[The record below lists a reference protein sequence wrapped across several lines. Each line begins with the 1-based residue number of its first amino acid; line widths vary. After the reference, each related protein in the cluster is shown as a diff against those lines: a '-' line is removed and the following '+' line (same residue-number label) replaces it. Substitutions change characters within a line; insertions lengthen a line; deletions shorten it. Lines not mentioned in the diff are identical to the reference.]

1 MTTQKFDY
9 DAVKDLKFY
18 RNIGIIAHIDAGK
31 TTTSER
37 ILYYT
42 GKKHKVGEVH
52 HGEAEMDWMEQE
64 QERGITIQSAAT
76 TTFWTLEGTL
86 HRINIIDTPGHVDF
100 TAEVER
106 SLRVLDGGVVVF
118 DGKEGVEPQSTK
130 VWFQAE
136 KYTVP
141 RLCYINKLDAIG
153 GDFEM
158 SLASIQ
164 DELSEDAVAVQLPIG
179 KESDFKG
186 IVDLVQ
192 QKAYIYKDEMGEE
205 IEEVDIPEDMKDDV
219 KKYREILVEKAADID
234 DDLAEKFLARK
245 DISTKELY
253 GAIRKGTINN
263 QIYPVFAG
271 SSLKNRGV
279 QLLLD
284 GVCRFLPSPLDLPP
298 VKGTHP
304 KTEEEVER
312 KLDESDP
319 LCALVFKIMIDKHVG
334 TLAFFRVYSGK
345 LKTGD
350 TVYNS
355 TKGKSERVG
364 RILMMHANHREEV
377 KEVRAGD
384 IAAIIGLKES
394 LTGDTVC
401 DPENPISLEAI
412 TFPEPVISMA
422 IEPKTKADQEKMSV
436 VLHKLNQEDP
446 TFHVSADEETGQ
458 TIISGMGEL
467 HLEIKVDIMKRE
479 YDIEATVGKPQ
490 VAYKETITEFIEVE
504 GKYIKQSG
512 GRGQYGHCY
521 LRLEPLE
528 RGKGEEFVNEVKGGA
543 IPREYIPAIE
553 KGINKAMQSG
563 ILGGFPVVDMKVT
576 VYDGSYHDVDSSSE
590 AFQVAAS
597 KGFKEGM
604 RGAKPILLEPIM
616 RVTVITPTDFAG
628 DVTGNISSKR
638 GKILG
643 IEDKAKVQEIN
654 AEIPL
659 GELFGWVSEL
669 RSMTKGKAVPN
680 MEPSHYE
687 KVPNNLTDEILGKND
702 PSASSGQGK
711 KKEKKKKK

>member
-1 MTTQKFDY
+1 MATQKFDY
-9 DAVKDLKFY
+9 SAVKDLKLY

-42 GKKHKVGEVH
+42 GKKHKIGEVH

-76 TTFWTLEGTL
+76 TCFWTVDDVL
-86 HRINIIDTPGHVDF
+86 HRVNIIDTPGHVDF

-136 KYTVP
+136 KYKVP

-153 GDFEM
+153 GDFFM
-158 SLASIQ
+158 SLKSIQ
-164 DELSEDAVAVQLPIG
+164 DELSDDAVAVQIPIG
-179 KESDFKG
+179 KEGDFNG
-186 IVDLVQ
+186 IIDLIQ

-205 IEEVDIPEDMKDDV
+205 VEETDV
-219 KKYREILVEKAADID
+219 PDELKEQTAEYREILVEKAADLD
-234 DDLAEKFLARK
+234 DALAEKFLEGEK
-245 DISTKELY
+245 ISNEELY
-253 GAIRKGTINN
+253 AAIRKGTIANK
-263 QIYPVFAG
+263 IFPVFAG

-279 QLLLD
+279 QILLD

-298 VKGTHP
+298 VKGTDP
-304 KTEEEVER
+304 KTDEEIER
-312 KLDESDP
+312 KLDESEP
-319 LCALVFKIMIDKHVG
+319 FTAIVFKIMIDQHVG
-334 TLAFFRVYSGK
+334 TLAFFRVYSGSIK
-345 LKTGD
+345 AGD

-355 TKGKSERVG
+355 TKGKSERIG

-384 IAAIIGLKES
+384 IAAIVGLKET
-394 LTGDTVC
+394 LTGDTIC
-401 DPENPISLEAI
+401 DPDNPILLESI
-412 TFPEPVISMA
+412 TFPDPVISMA

-436 VLHKLNQEDP
+436 VLHKLQQEDP
-446 TFHVSADEETGQ
+446 TFHISADEETGQ

-479 YDIEATVGKPQ
+479 YGIEANVGKPQ
-490 VAYKETITEFIEVE
+490 VSYKETITKLVEAE

-512 GRGQYGHCY
+512 GRGQYGHCF
-521 LRLEPLE
+521 LRLEPKE
-528 RGKGEEFVNEVKGGA
+528 RGKGHEFVNEIKGGSV
-543 IPREYIPAIE
+543 PREYFPSIE
-553 KGINKAMQSG
+553 KGVDKAMQSG
-563 ILGGFPVVDMKVT
+563 ILGGYPVVDVKT
-576 VYDGSYHDVDSSSE
+576 TLFDGSYHEVDSSNE
-590 AFQVAAS
+590 AFIVAAS

-604 RGAKPILLEPIM
+604 KRAGPILLEPIM
-616 RVTVITPTDFAG
+616 KVTVTTPTEFAG

-643 IEDKAKVQEIN
+643 IEDRAKVQEIR
-654 AEIPL
+654 AEVPL
-659 GELFGWVSEL
+659 AELFGWVSEL

-680 MEPSHYE
+680 VEPSHYE
-687 KVPNNLTDEILGKND
+687 KVPENVKEEVLG
-702 PSASSGQGK
+702 GK
-711 KKEKKKKK
+711 SEK

>member
-1 MTTQKFDY
+1 MAVKLDY
-9 DAVKDLKFY
+9 NSVKDLKLY

-31 TTTSER
+31 TTTTER
-37 ILYYT
+37 VLYYT

-52 HGEAEMDWMEQE
+52 DGEAEMDWMEQE

-76 TTFWTLEGTL
+76 TCFWTVDKVL

-136 KYTVP
+136 KYNVP
-141 RLCYINKLDAIG
+141 RLCYVNKLDAIG
-153 GDFEM
+153 GDFEK
-158 SLASIQ
+158 SLKSIQ
-164 DELSEDAVAVQLPIG
+164 DELSDDAVAIQLPLG
-179 KESDFKG
+179 KESDFNGVIDLIKQKVYVYEDDMG
-186 IVDLVQ
+186 EKIVEKDVP
-192 QKAYIYKDEMGEE
+192 DEMKE
-205 IEEVDIPEDMKDDV
+205 DV
-219 KKYREILVEKAADID
+219 KKYREILIEKVADID
-234 DDLAEKFLARK
+234 DKVAEKFLGGEEV
-245 DISTKELY
+245 SEEELY
-253 GAIRKGTINN
+253 AAIRKGTIKTKLF
-263 QIYPVFAG
+263 PVFAG

-284 GVCRFLPSPLDLPP
+284 GVCRYLPSPLDLPP
-298 VKGTHP
+298 IKGIHP
-304 KTEEEVER
+304 KTDEEVER
-312 KLDESDP
+312 RLEEDEP
-319 LCALVFKIMIDKHVG
+319 FAALVFKIMIDQHVG

-355 TKGKSERVG
+355 TKGKSERIG
-364 RILMMHANHREEV
+364 RILLMHANHREEV

-384 IAAIIGLKES
+384 IAAIVGLKS
-394 LTGDTVC
+394 TLTGDTIC
-401 DPENPISLEAI
+401 DPDYPLLLESI

-436 VLHKLNQEDP
+436 ILGKLSQEDP

-479 YDIEATVGKPQ
+479 YNIEASVGKPQ
-490 VAYKETITEFIEVE
+490 VAYKETITQTIESE
-504 GKYIKQSG
+504 GKYIRQSG
-512 GRGQYGHCY
+512 GRGQYGHCF

-528 RGKGEEFVNEVKGGA
+528 RGKGFEFVNEIKGGSV
-543 IPREYIPAIE
+543 PREYFPSVE
-553 KGINKAMQSG
+553 KGVEKALQSG
-563 ILGGFPVVDMKVT
+563 VLGGFPVVDVKVALF
-576 VYDGSYHDVDSSSE
+576 DGSYHEVDSSNE
-590 AFQVAAS
+590 AFIIAAS

-604 RGAKPILLEPIM
+604 KRAGPVVLEPIM
-616 RVTVITPTDFAG
+616 KVSVTAPTEFAG

-643 IEDKAKVQEIN
+643 IEDKGKVQEIN
-654 AEIPL
+654 AEAPL
-659 GELFGWVSEL
+659 SELFGWVSEL
-669 RSMTKGKAVPN
+669 RSMTQGKAVPN
-680 MEPSHYE
+680 IEPSHYE
-687 KVPNNLTDEILGKND
+687 RVPSNIADQILGKK
-702 PSASSGQGK
+702 G
-711 KKEKKKKK
+711 E